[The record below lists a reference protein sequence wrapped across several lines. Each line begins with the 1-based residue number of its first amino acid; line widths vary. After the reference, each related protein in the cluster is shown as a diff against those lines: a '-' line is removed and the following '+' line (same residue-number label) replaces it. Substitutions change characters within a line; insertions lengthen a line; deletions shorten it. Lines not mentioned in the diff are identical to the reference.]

1 MIFFLVL
8 IALLLSFRHT
18 KRKQKRRAKQAPDKA
33 LQQAARQRE
42 RDEKQRQRE
51 AIAAEKAAAHERKE
65 EAAKQQA
72 AADEEFL
79 IKQID
84 KLYKMIWDADEELTA
99 ARQLCQHDREAN
111 KAGAVVPD
119 KIANK
124 HRAERDN
131 LEKKVMQLERNIY
144 SYETKL
150 NKAQQ
155 IARN

>member
-8 IALLLSFRHT
+8 IAVLLSFRHT
-18 KRKQKRRAKQAPDKA
+18 KRKPKRRAKQDATR
-33 LQQAARQRE
+33 QQAAQRI
-42 RDEKQRQRE
+42 DEKQRQRE
-51 AIAAEKAAAHERKE
+51 AIAAEKAAARERKE
-65 EAAKQQA
+65 TAARQQA

-119 KIANK
+119 KIAAK
-124 HRAERDN
+124 HRAERDK

>member
-1 MIFFLVL
+1 MI
-8 IALLLSFRHT
+8 LLLILLALFLAFR
-18 KRKQKRRAKQAPDKA
+18 KARPRGAVKQTPKTSVNAKQI
-33 LQQAARQRE
+33 E
-42 RDEKQRQRE
+42 RDKKQRQRE
-51 AIAAEKAAAHERKE
+51 AIAAEKAAARERKE
-65 EAAKQQA
+65 TAAKQQA

-119 KIANK
+119 KIAAK
-124 HRAERDN
+124 HRAERDK

-150 NKAQQ
+150 NKAQH
-155 IARN
+155 IAQN